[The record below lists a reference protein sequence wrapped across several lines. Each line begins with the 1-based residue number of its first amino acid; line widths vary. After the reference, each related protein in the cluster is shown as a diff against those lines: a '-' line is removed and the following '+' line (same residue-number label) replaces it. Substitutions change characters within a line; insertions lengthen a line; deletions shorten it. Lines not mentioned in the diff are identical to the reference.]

1 MIVMHCVLMIVRPV
15 KPSQKRK
22 YIQPMHGQCGLL
34 ETIYK
39 GNGVAVR
46 NGMLV
51 IFFKKFKMRR
61 PSFHWE

>member
-1 MIVMHCVLMIVRPV
+1 MIVMHCVLNLMIVRPV

-22 YIQPMHGQCGLL
+22 YIQPSMHRQRGLL

-51 IFFKKFKMRR
+51 I
-61 PSFHWE
+61 